1 MDANHS
7 ADERLLLPLLRA
19 LDEAADVD
27 ERDDHPDDE
36 LLALFAEGALDGPER
51 DELLRHLD
59 ECVNCRRAASLLLS
73 LLSDENEP
81 AETRRSR
88 TLASPATA
96 RALASPATAR
106 TLASPAT
113 AELLRVRLRSAAV
126 YVLAASLLVA
136 AGLYFGFSAN
146 GPQVAQRRAYDKAKG
161 LLAAGRFAE
170 ARDFLAAAEE
180 RGTTSDRL
188 RSLRSQAER
197 EFPGRLALAFAG
209 RLGDFGYEPGGIVAR
224 ETGDGKLGR
233 GLKGAYDLL
242 KRSGADEQDAV
253 LNRGHALLTMRRPR
267 EALDEF
273 QRAVEMAPTE
283 AMAWLGRGLAE
294 FMLDDFDAAERDF
307 RETRRLDGKNVAA
320 RINLALAL
328 EALDRRDD
336 ATATW
341 NEVLEGATEDG
352 DRKLAE
358 RAIRQLE
365 AAK

>member
-81 AETRRSR
+81 AETRRS
-88 TLASPATA
+88 
-96 RALASPATAR
+96 R